1 MSKTHSYA
9 DAQAK
14 ACARGNN
21 LFTGELKNTEG
32 FNSDRSSLKIGDTI
46 SPAAD
51 EPIISVAS
59 RRGNDYPAVVMLKG
73 EEELRISWNGF
84 LFSSFFTTDP
94 DFNLAAHAE
103 TDLLELAKTGKIFTA
118 YRYGVANSKAV
129 AKPVKEYDTDSDT
142 LKTCYYPEGLV
153 EVTFDAE
160 AYLIPTKWDNVNRV
174 FNADPDGKLRLTAF
188 VEDGIDL
195 GAEAYQKPAADAE

>member
-32 FNSDRSSLKIGDTI
+32 FNSDRSSLKVGDTLN
-46 SPAAD
+46 PVAD
-51 EPIISVAS
+51 EPIISVSS

-73 EEELRISWNGF
+73 EDELRISWNSF

-94 DFNLAAHAE
+94 EFNLAAHAE
-103 TDLLELAKTGKIFTA
+103 TDLLELAKAGKIFTA
-118 YRYGVANSKAV
+118 YRYGVDNSKAV
-129 AKPVKEYDTDSDT
+129 AKPVKEYDAANDI

-153 EVTFDAE
+153 KVTMDAE
-160 AYLIPTKWDNVNRV
+160 AYLIPTKWDNANRV

-188 VEDGIDL
+188 AKDGIDL
-195 GAEAYQKPAADAE
+195 GAEAYQPAADAE